1 MTVSTGTCT
10 GEITFKVAKAPL
22 EVAYCHILV
31 FYYRYEY
38 IAVYDTDEVIVPRHH
53 TNWAD
58 LGKDFKKKCT
68 EMWNFCFVFGFRTN
82 RALGSFLKKYE
93 S

>member
-58 LGKDFKKKCT
+58 LGKD
-68 EMWNFCFVFGFRTN
+68 
-82 RALGSFLKKYE
+82 LKK
-93 S
+93 SVPKCGIFVLFLASGPIGHWGPF